1 MKILALKIQVKFV
14 QHGPKYNE
22 LITQIEYLTVHD
34 TKSLKSNDFK
44 SFTDWKTYKNLDW
57 KKSNLFYMLYN
68 MQLARTSLLSDS
80 MSVMRIIFNETETEF
95 E

>member
-22 LITQIEYLTVHD
+22 LITQIEYLRVHD

-44 SFTDWKTYKNLDW
+44 SFADWKTYKNLD
-57 KKSNLFYMLYN
+57 
-68 MQLARTSLLSDS
+68 
-80 MSVMRIIFNETETEF
+80 
-95 E
+95 